1 MAVHKPLI
9 EVVHILHVL
18 SPIQMVVNAGN
29 NGSDKEYP
37 HPSWTFRDVG
47 INVSYHSHTGV
58 HVREDGILPI
68 HRNATFDS
76 LLLAALS
83 VQRFIEYDVLV
94 LQAATLKKVGD
105 SLTNTC

>member
-9 EVVHILHVL
+9 EAVHILRVL
-18 SPIQMVVNAGN
+18 SSAQMVVNAGN
-29 NGSDKEYP
+29 NGSDKAYP
-37 HPSWTFRDVG
+37 YPGWTFRDVG
-47 INVSYHSHTGV
+47 ISVSYHSHTDV

-76 LLLAALS
+76 LLAAFG